1 MIAALPPEQD
11 GVEGLYGE
19 EVLPVGDPAAVLGT
33 LGPGEGGG
41 AQAEPP
47 VCSMEGLGRDRGQ
60 GAHHR
65 VAVAKVYICV

>member
-11 GVEGLYGE
+11 GVEGLNGK
-19 EVLPVGDPAAVLGT
+19 EVLPVGDPAAGLGT

-41 AQAEPP
+41 AQAKPP
-47 VCSMEGLGRDRGQ
+47 VCSMEGLGRGRGQ

-65 VAVAKVYICV
+65 LADA